1 MIRGK
6 WGKMTLTDE
15 ERVWMEEH
23 FAHTKNEEVACRLGV
38 SLRTAVRL
46 AREMGLEKSVEF
58 VRAMQANAVKHAVR
72 ANRGQGNAGKA
83 NLLKYGEA
91 YQFKPGI
98 GNKDRL
104 SAEALSEMYRRSAET
119 RKRTVMAERRRVA
132 FGLEQQTA
140 LRVTK
145 APKAKVLL
153 RHRLRKCGYV
163 VPRASS
169 DATITINTRR
179 SATLEQRAEKMG
191 IRFYLTVGS
200 EVTNDTQGR

>member
-23 FAHTKNEEVACRLGV
+23 FSQTKNEEVACRLGV

-83 NLLKYGEA
+83 NLLKYGKA

-98 GNKDRL
+98 GNNGRL
-104 SAEALSEMYRRSAET
+104 SAEAFSEMHRRRAET

-132 FGLEQQTA
+132 FGLEQKTA
-140 LRVTK
+140 LRVVK
-145 APKAKVLL
+145 APKAKICL
-153 RHRLRKCGYV
+153 RNRLRKRGYV

-169 DATITINTRR
+169 DATIAADTRR
-179 SATLEQRAEKMG
+179 SAALEQRAEKMG
-191 IRFYLTVGS
+191 IRFYLTEGS
-200 EVTNDTQGR
+200 EVTHGTQGR

>member
-23 FAHTKNEEVACRLGV
+23 FDHTKNEEVACRLGV

-46 AREMGLEKSVEF
+46 AREMGLEKSAEF
-58 VRAMQANAVKHAVR
+58 VRTMQANAVHHAAR

-83 NLLKYGEA
+83 NLLKHGKA

-104 SAEALSEMYRRSAET
+104 SAEAFSEMYRRSAET
-119 RKRTVMAERRRVA
+119 RKRTVMTERRRVA
-132 FGLEQQTA
+132 FGLEQKTA
-140 LRVTK
+140 LRVMK
-145 APKAKVLL
+145 APKAKICL
-153 RHRLRKCGYV
+153 RNRLRKRGYV

-169 DATITINTRR
+169 DATITADTRR

-191 IRFYLTVGS
+191 IRFYLTEGS
-200 EVTNDTQGR
+200 EVTHDT

>member
-23 FAHTKNEEVACRLGV
+23 FDHTKNEAVACRLGV

-46 AREMGLEKSVEF
+46 AREMGLEKSAEF
-58 VRAMQANAVKHAVR
+58 VRTMQANAVHHAAR

-83 NLLKYGEA
+83 NLLKYGKT

-104 SAEALSEMYRRSAET
+104 SAEALSEMYRRSADT

-132 FGLEQQTA
+132 FGLEQLTA

-191 IRFYLTVGS
+191 IRFYLTEGS

>member
-23 FAHTKNEEVACRLGV
+23 FSHTKNEEVACRLGV

-72 ANRGQGNAGKA
+72 ANRGKGNAGKA
-83 NLLKYGEA
+83 NLLKHGKA

-104 SAEALSEMYRRSAET
+104 SAEAFSEMYRRSAET

-132 FGLEQQTA
+132 FGLEQKTA
-140 LRVTK
+140 LRVVK
-145 APKAKVLL
+145 APKAKICL
-153 RHRLRKCGYV
+153 RNRLRKRGYV

-169 DATITINTRR
+169 DATITADTRR

-191 IRFYLTVGS
+191 IRFYLT
-200 EVTNDTQGR
+200 EKQNDTQGR

>member
-1 MIRGK
+1 
-6 WGKMTLTDE
+6 MTLTDE

-23 FAHTKNEEVACRLGV
+23 FAHTKNEEVARHLGV

-46 AREMGLEKSVEF
+46 AREMGLAKSAEF
-58 VRAMQANAVKHAVR
+58 VRAMQANAVHHAAR

-83 NLLKYGEA
+83 NLLKYGKA

-104 SAEALSEMYRRSAET
+104 SAEAFSEMHRRSAET

-132 FGLEQQTA
+132 FGLEQKTD
-140 LRVTK
+140 LRVIK
-145 APKAKVLL
+145 VPKAKIWL
-153 RHRLRKCGYV
+153 RNRLRKRGYV

-169 DATITINTRR
+169 DATIAADTRR

-191 IRFYLTVGS
+191 IRFYLTEGS
-200 EVTNDTQGR
+200 EVTHGTQGR

>member
-15 ERVWMEEH
+15 EWVWMEEH
-23 FAHTKNEEVACRLGV
+23 FAHTKNEEVACHLRV

-46 AREMGLEKSVEF
+46 AREMGLEKSAEF

-91 YQFKPGI
+91 YRFKPCVGCRE
-98 GNKDRL
+98 RL
-104 SAEALSEMYRRSAET
+104 SAEALSEMHRRSAET

-153 RHRLRKCGYV
+153 RHRLRKCGYE

-191 IRFYLTVGS
+191 IRFYLTEES

>member
-15 ERVWMEEH
+15 ERVWMEER

-46 AREMGLEKSVEF
+46 AREMGLEKSAEF
-58 VRAMQANAVKHAVR
+58 VRAMQANAVHHAAR
-72 ANRGQGNAGKA
+72 TNRGQGNAGKA
-83 NLLKYGEA
+83 NLLKYGKA

-104 SAEALSEMYRRSAET
+104 SAEAFSEMHRRSAET

-132 FGLEQQTA
+132 FGLEQKTD
-140 LRVTK
+140 LRVIK
-145 APKAKVLL
+145 APKAKICL
-153 RHRLRKCGYV
+153 RNRLRKRGYV

-169 DATITINTRR
+169 DATIAADTRR

-191 IRFYLTVGS
+191 IRFYLTEGS
-200 EVTNDTQGR
+200 EATHGTQGR

>member
-1 MIRGK
+1 
-6 WGKMTLTDE
+6 
-15 ERVWMEEH
+15 MEEH
-23 FAHTKNEEVACRLGV
+23 FDHTKNEEVACRLGV

-46 AREMGLEKSVEF
+46 AREMGLEKSAEF
-58 VRAMQANAVKHAVR
+58 VRTMQANAVHHAAR

-91 YQFKPGI
+91 YRFKPGV
-98 GNKDRL
+98 GCRERL
-104 SAEALSEMYRRSAET
+104 SAEALSEMHRRSAET

-145 APKAKVLL
+145 APKAN
-153 RHRLRKCGYV
+153 V
-163 VPRASS
+163 VPRASA

-191 IRFYLTVGS
+191 IRFYLTEES

>member
-15 ERVWMEEH
+15 ERVWMEEQ

-46 AREMGLEKSVEF
+46 AREMGLEKNAEF

-72 ANRGQGNAGKA
+72 ATRGQGNAGKA
-83 NLLKYGEA
+83 NLL
-91 YQFKPGI
+91 
-98 GNKDRL
+98 NKDRL
-104 SAEALSEMYRRSAET
+104 SAEALSKINQMSAET

-132 FGLEQQTA
+132 FGLEQKTA
-140 LRVTK
+140 LRVVK
-145 APKAKVLL
+145 APKAKICL
-153 RHRLRKCGYV
+153 RNRLRKRGYV

-169 DATITINTRR
+169 DATITTDTRR
-179 SATLEQRAEKMG
+179 SATLEQRAAKMG
-191 IRFYLTVGS
+191 IRFYLTEGS

>member
-191 IRFYLTVGS
+191 IRFYLTEGS

>member
-23 FAHTKNEEVACRLGV
+23 FAHTKNEEVARHLGV

-46 AREMGLEKSVEF
+46 AREMGLEKNAEF
-58 VRAMQANAVKHAVR
+58 VRAMQANAVHHAAR
-72 ANRGQGNAGKA
+72 TNRGQGNAGKA
-83 NLLKYGEA
+83 NLLKYGKA

-104 SAEALSEMYRRSAET
+104 SAEAFSEMHRRSAET

-132 FGLEQQTA
+132 FGLEQKTD
-140 LRVTK
+140 LRVIK
-145 APKAKVLL
+145 APKAKICL
-153 RHRLRKCGYV
+153 RNRLRKRGYV

-169 DATITINTRR
+169 DATIAADTRR

-191 IRFYLTVGS
+191 IRFYLTEGS
-200 EVTNDTQGR
+200 EVTHGTQGR

>member
-23 FAHTKNEEVACRLGV
+23 FAHTKNEEVARHLGV

-46 AREMGLEKSVEF
+46 ACEMGLEKNAEF
-58 VRAMQANAVKHAVR
+58 VRAMQANAVHHAAR
-72 ANRGQGNAGKA
+72 TNRGQGNAGKA
-83 NLLKYGEA
+83 NLLKYGKA

-104 SAEALSEMYRRSAET
+104 SAEAFSEMHRRSAET

-132 FGLEQQTA
+132 FGLEQKTD
-140 LRVTK
+140 LRVIK
-145 APKAKVLL
+145 APKAKICL
-153 RHRLRKCGYV
+153 RNRLRKRGYV

-169 DATITINTRR
+169 DATIAADTRR

-191 IRFYLTVGS
+191 IRFYLTEGS
-200 EVTNDTQGR
+200 EVTHGTQGR

>member
-23 FAHTKNEEVACRLGV
+23 FAQTKNEEVACRLGV
-38 SLRTAVRL
+38 SLCTAVRL

-83 NLLKYGEA
+83 NLLKYGKA

-104 SAEALSEMYRRSAET
+104 SAEALSEMYRRSADT

-132 FGLEQQTA
+132 FGLEQKTA
-140 LRVTK
+140 LRVVK
-145 APKAKVLL
+145 APKAKICL
-153 RHRLRKCGYV
+153 RNRLRKRGYV
-163 VPRASS
+163 VSRASS
-169 DATITINTRR
+169 DATITADTRR

-191 IRFYLTVGS
+191 VRFYLTEGS
-200 EVTNDTQGR
+200 EVTHDTQGR

>member
-23 FAHTKNEEVACRLGV
+23 FDHTKNEEVACRLGV

-46 AREMGLEKSVEF
+46 AREMGLEKSAEF
-58 VRAMQANAVKHAVR
+58 VRTMQANAVHHAAR

-91 YQFKPGI
+91 YRFKPGV
-98 GNKDRL
+98 GCRERL
-104 SAEALSEMYRRSAET
+104 SAEALSEMHRRSAET

-153 RHRLRKCGYV
+153 RHRLRKCGYE

>member
-1 MIRGK
+1 
-6 WGKMTLTDE
+6 
-15 ERVWMEEH
+15 MEEH
-23 FAHTKNEEVACRLGV
+23 FAHTKNEEVACHLGV

-46 AREMGLEKSVEF
+46 AREMGLEKSAEF

-104 SAEALSEMYRRSAET
+104 SAEAFSEMYRRSAET
-119 RKRTVMAERRRVA
+119 RRRTVMAERRRVA
-132 FGLEQQTA
+132 FGLEQKTA
-140 LRVTK
+140 LRVVK
-145 APKAKVLL
+145 APKAKICL
-153 RHRLRKCGYV
+153 RNRLRKRGYV

-169 DATITINTRR
+169 DATITADTRR

-191 IRFYLTVGS
+191 IRFYLT
-200 EVTNDTQGR
+200 EKNDTQGR

>member
-15 ERVWMEEH
+15 EWGWMEEH
-23 FAHTKNEEVACRLGV
+23 FAHTKNEEVARHLGV

-46 AREMGLEKSVEF
+46 AREMGLEKNAEF
-58 VRAMQANAVKHAVR
+58 VRAMQANAVHHAAR
-72 ANRGQGNAGKA
+72 TNRGQGNAGKA
-83 NLLKYGEA
+83 NLLKYGKA

-104 SAEALSEMYRRSAET
+104 SAEAFSEMHRRSAET

-132 FGLEQQTA
+132 FGLEQKTD
-140 LRVTK
+140 LRVIK
-145 APKAKVLL
+145 APKAKICL
-153 RHRLRKCGYV
+153 RNRLRKRGYV

-169 DATITINTRR
+169 DATIAADTRR

-191 IRFYLTVGS
+191 IRFYLTEGS
-200 EVTNDTQGR
+200 EVTHGTQGR

>member
-1 MIRGK
+1 
-6 WGKMTLTDE
+6 MTLTDE

-23 FAHTKNEEVACRLGV
+23 FAHTKNEEVARHLGV

-46 AREMGLEKSVEF
+46 AREMGLEKNAEF
-58 VRAMQANAVKHAVR
+58 VRAMQANAVHHAAR
-72 ANRGQGNAGKA
+72 TNRGQGNAGKA
-83 NLLKYGEA
+83 NLLKYGKA

-104 SAEALSEMYRRSAET
+104 SAEAFSEMHRRSAET

-132 FGLEQQTA
+132 FGLEQKTD
-140 LRVTK
+140 LRVIK
-145 APKAKVLL
+145 APKAKICL
-153 RHRLRKCGYV
+153 RNRLRKRGYV

-169 DATITINTRR
+169 DATIAADTRR

-191 IRFYLTVGS
+191 IRFYLTEGS
-200 EVTNDTQGR
+200 EVTHGTQGR

>member
-23 FAHTKNEEVACRLGV
+23 FSQTKNEEVACRLGV

-46 AREMGLEKSVEF
+46 ARELGLEKSVEF
-58 VRAMQANAVKHAVR
+58 LRAMQANAVKHAVR

-83 NLLKYGEA
+83 NLLKYGKA

-104 SAEALSEMYRRSAET
+104 SAEAFSEMYQRSAET

-132 FGLEQQTA
+132 FGLEQKTA
-140 LRVTK
+140 LRLVK
-145 APKAKVLL
+145 APKAKICL
-153 RHRLRKCGYV
+153 RNRLRKRGYV

-169 DATITINTRR
+169 DATIVADTHR

-191 IRFYLTVGS
+191 IRFHLTEGS
-200 EVTNDTQGR
+200 EVTHGTQGR

>member
-1 MIRGK
+1 
-6 WGKMTLTDE
+6 
-15 ERVWMEEH
+15 MEEH
-23 FAHTKNEEVACRLGV
+23 FAHTKNEEVACHLRV

-46 AREMGLEKSVEF
+46 AREMGLEKSAEF

-132 FGLEQQTA
+132 FGLEQKTG
-140 LRVTK
+140 LRVIK
-145 APKAKVLL
+145 APKAKICL
-153 RHRLRKCGYV
+153 RHKLRKRGYV
-163 VPRASS
+163 VARASS
-169 DATITINTRR
+169 DATIIADTRR
-179 SATLEQRAEKMG
+179 SPILEQRAEKMG
-191 IRFYLTVGS
+191 IRFYLTGKKH
-200 EVTNDTQGR
+200 DTQGR

>member
-23 FAHTKNEEVACRLGV
+23 FAHTKNEEVARYLGV
-38 SLRTAVRL
+38 SRRTAVRL
-46 AREMGLEKSVEF
+46 ARGMGLEKSAEF
-58 VRAMQANAVKHAVR
+58 ARAMQANAVKHAVR

-91 YQFKPGI
+91 YRFKPGV
-98 GNKDRL
+98 GCRERL
-104 SAEALSEMYRRSAET
+104 SAEALSEMHRRSAET

-153 RHRLRKCGYV
+153 RHRLRKCGYE

-191 IRFYLTVGS
+191 IRFYLTEES

>member
-15 ERVWMEEH
+15 ERKWMEEH
-23 FAHTKNEEVACRLGV
+23 FSHTKNEEVACRLGV

-46 AREMGLEKSVEF
+46 AREMGLEKNAEF
-58 VRAMQANAVKHAVR
+58 VRAMQANAVHHAAR

-83 NLLKYGEA
+83 NLLKHGKA

-104 SAEALSEMYRRSAET
+104 SAEALSEMYRRSADT

-132 FGLEQQTA
+132 FGLEQRTA
-140 LRVTK
+140 LRLVK
-145 APKAKVLL
+145 APRAKICL
-153 RHRLRKCGYV
+153 RYELRKRGYV
-163 VPRASS
+163 VTHASS
-169 DATITINTRR
+169 DAARTADTRR

-191 IRFYLTVGS
+191 IRFYLT
-200 EVTNDTQGR
+200 EKQNDTQGR

>member
-1 MIRGK
+1 
-6 WGKMTLTDE
+6 MTLTDE

-23 FAHTKNEEVACRLGV
+23 FAHTKNEEVAYRLGV

-46 AREMGLEKSVEF
+46 AREMGLEKSAEF
-58 VRAMQANAVKHAVR
+58 VRAMQANAVHHAAR
-72 ANRGQGNAGKA
+72 TNRGQGNAGKA
-83 NLLKYGEA
+83 NLLKYGKA

-104 SAEALSEMYRRSAET
+104 SAEAFSEMHRRGAET

-132 FGLEQQTA
+132 FGLEQKTD
-140 LRVTK
+140 LRVIK
-145 APKAKVLL
+145 APKAKICL
-153 RHRLRKCGYV
+153 RNRLRKRGYV

-169 DATITINTRR
+169 DATIAADTRR

-191 IRFYLTVGS
+191 IRFYLTEGS
-200 EVTNDTQGR
+200 EVTHGTQGR

>member
-23 FAHTKNEEVACRLGV
+23 FSHTKNEEVACRLGV

-83 NLLKYGEA
+83 NLLKYGKA

-98 GNKDRL
+98 GNNDRL
-104 SAEALSEMYRRSAET
+104 SAEAFSEMHRRSAET

-132 FGLEQQTA
+132 FGLEQKTG
-140 LRVTK
+140 LRVIK
-145 APKAKVLL
+145 APKAKICL
-153 RHRLRKCGYV
+153 RNRLRKRGYV

-169 DATITINTRR
+169 DATITTDTRR
-179 SATLEQRAEKMG
+179 SAILEQRAEKMG
-191 IRFYLTVGS
+191 IRFYLTKKQ
-200 EVTNDTQGR
+200 NDTQGR

>member
-46 AREMGLEKSVEF
+46 AREMGLEKSAEF

-83 NLLKYGEA
+83 NLLKHGKA

-145 APKAKVLL
+145 APKAKVCL
-153 RHRLRKCGYV
+153 RHRLRKRGYM

-169 DATITINTRR
+169 DATITPDTCR
-179 SATLEQRAEKMG
+179 SARLEKRAEKMG
-191 IRFYLTVGS
+191 IRFYLT
-200 EVTNDTQGR
+200 EVFHDAQGR

>member
-1 MIRGK
+1 
-6 WGKMTLTDE
+6 
-15 ERVWMEEH
+15 MEEH
-23 FAHTKNEEVACRLGV
+23 FAHTKNEEVACHLRV

-104 SAEALSEMYRRSAET
+104 SAEAFSEMHRRSAET

-132 FGLEQQTA
+132 FGLEQKTD
-140 LRVTK
+140 LRVIK
-145 APKAKVLL
+145 APKAKICL
-153 RHRLRKCGYV
+153 RNRLRKRGYV

-169 DATITINTRR
+169 DATIAADTRR

-191 IRFYLTVGS
+191 IRFYLTEGS
-200 EVTNDTQGR
+200 EVTHGTQGR

>member
-23 FAHTKNEEVACRLGV
+23 FAHTKNEEVARHLGV

-46 AREMGLEKSVEF
+46 AREMGLEKSAEF
-58 VRAMQANAVKHAVR
+58 VRAMQANAVHHAAR

-83 NLLKYGEA
+83 NLLKYGKA

-104 SAEALSEMYRRSAET
+104 SAEAFSEMHRRSAET

-132 FGLEQQTA
+132 FGLEQKTD
-140 LRVTK
+140 LRVIK
-145 APKAKVLL
+145 VPKAKIWL
-153 RHRLRKCGYV
+153 RNRLRKRGYV

-169 DATITINTRR
+169 DATIAADTRR

-191 IRFYLTVGS
+191 IRFYLTEGS
-200 EVTNDTQGR
+200 EVTHGTQGR

>member
-23 FAHTKNEEVACRLGV
+23 FAHTKNEEVACHLRV

-46 AREMGLEKSVEF
+46 AREMGLEKSAEF

-104 SAEALSEMYRRSAET
+104 SAEAISEMYRRSAET

>member
-1 MIRGK
+1 
-6 WGKMTLTDE
+6 
-15 ERVWMEEH
+15 MEEH

-46 AREMGLEKSVEF
+46 AREMGLEKSAEF
-58 VRAMQANAVKHAVR
+58 VRTMQANAVHHAAR

-83 NLLKYGEA
+83 NLLKYGKA

-104 SAEALSEMYRRSAET
+104 SAETLSEMYRRSAET

-132 FGLEQQTA
+132 FGLEQKTA
-140 LRVTK
+140 LRVVK
-145 APKAKVLL
+145 APKAKICL
-153 RHRLRKCGYV
+153 RNRLRQRGYV

-169 DATITINTRR
+169 DATIAADTRR

-191 IRFYLTVGS
+191 IRFYLTEGS
-200 EVTNDTQGR
+200 EVTHGTQGR

>member
-1 MIRGK
+1 MIRGT

-191 IRFYLTVGS
+191 IRFYLTEGS